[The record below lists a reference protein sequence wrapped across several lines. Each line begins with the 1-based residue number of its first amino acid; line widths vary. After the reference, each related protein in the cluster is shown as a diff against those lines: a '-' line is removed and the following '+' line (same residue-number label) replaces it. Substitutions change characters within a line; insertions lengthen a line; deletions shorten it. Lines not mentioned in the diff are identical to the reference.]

1 MKQDQSVKFAHVG
14 VDVSKGSLQID
25 AGDLY
30 CGEIANNAKA
40 VAALVRDLR
49 KKAGGK
55 AEPLY
60 CMESTGCYSGLA
72 LDAFARAGAAA
83 TILNPCRVRDYA
95 RSMSVAAKTDRV
107 DAWIIR
113 RFADVRN
120 PRPAAPANPVRAEI
134 RQLVRKRKSLQDD
147 ITRLGKQD
155 GAPLLNTFLRKR
167 MDRIVKLM
175 EDTVAGIDRELE
187 RLRHADPVVGGLS
200 DVFMAEYGV
209 ATLSAVTV
217 AVEVPEIGFLTRRRV
232 AGILGL
238 APHPRDSGGQSDQR
252 HVSGGR
258 KVCRCALY
266 MPALAS
272 GTHPKGPLHGFYGRL
287 RKAGKSHSQASV
299 AVMRKLAVRLNSLAR
314 EWWAGHPEAEV
325 PAPYRPWRDIHGEAV
340 A

>member
-1 MKQDQSVKFAHVG
+1 MKQDQTVKFAHVG
-14 VDVSKGSLQID
+14 VDVSKESLQID

-30 CGEIANNAKA
+30 RGEIANNAKA

-55 AEPLY
+55 ARLLY

-83 TILNPCRVRDYA
+83 AVLNPCRVRDYA
-95 RSMSVAAKTDRV
+95 RSMSVSAKTDRV
-107 DAWIIR
+107 DARMIR
-113 RFADVRN
+113 RFADER
-120 PRPAAPANPVRAEI
+120 RPQPVAPANPVRAEI
-134 RQLVRKRKSLQDD
+134 RQLVRKRKSLQDE
-147 ITRLGKQD
+147 ITRLGRQD
-155 GAPLLNTFLRKR
+155 GEPLLNAFVRRQMRQIVRK
-167 MDRIVKLM
+167 MG
-175 EDTVAGIDRELE
+175 ETVAGIDRELE

-200 DVFMAEYGV
+200 DAFMAEYGV

-217 AVEVPEIGFLTRRRV
+217 AVEVPEIGFLSRRRV

-238 APHPRDSGGQSDQR
+238 APHPRDSGGQSDPR

-258 KVCRCALY
+258 KVCRCSLY
-266 MPALAS
+266 MPALVN
-272 GTHPKGPLHGFYGRL
+272 GTRPGGPLHGFYARL
-287 RKAGKSHSQASV
+287 RKAGKSHRQASV

-314 EWWAGHPEAEV
+314 EWWAGHPGAEV
-325 PAPYRPWRDIHGEAV
+325 PAPYRPWLDINGEDV